1 MSMTC
6 EQFRQGHP
14 SSEEA
19 ARAHAA
25 GCAECRAFAR
35 SWDLLGDYPAIEPS
49 AGYFRGVRR
58 KLAPAILRFAAP
70 LAAAAAALLV
80 AVLLAHTPQATQTVA
95 GPAVT
100 EEERE
105 LVENLDLIQNYELL
119 RTLELVGENGSPLVE
134 EKK

>member
-6 EQFRQGHP
+6 TQFREGHP
-14 SSEEA
+14 SKDEA
-19 ARAHAA
+19 ARDHQAQ
-25 GCAECRAFAR
+25 CAECRTFAR
-35 SWDLLGDYPAIEPS
+35 AWDLLGEYPSIEPS
-49 AGYFRGVRR
+49 AGFFRSVRR
-58 KLAPAILRFAAP
+58 KLSPAILRFAAP

-80 AVLLAHTPQATQTVA
+80 AILLVHGPAAKQTPS

-100 EEERE
+100 DEERE

-119 RTLELVGENGSPLVE
+119 RTFELMTENGSPLVE